1 MTPVPTMNTA
11 ASEIPSELMPS
22 IGTGCA
28 STNVAA
34 SRSARTPPR
43 TAALGPDAANQ
54 NIATPSSAKPTRAV
68 GRRIGRRRAVSRET
82 KRARLTSP
90 AALSMERTGCTFTV
104 MPYYFAVLPGPPF
117 QVAQKSGQKSS
128 DDGKVRELYLP
139 MQHLGSSPV
148 WTPRTTAVSVDASTA
163 NIPLPGDSAIP
174 RGKRGCATKGR
185 LREAGAVPRRSDP
198 HTSRRR
204 ERVSH
209 PARTSGS
216 SSRCPDKCPCGRP
229 AKAAS

>member
-34 SRSARTPPR
+34 SRSATTPPR

-90 AALSMERTGCTFTV
+90 AALSTERTG
-104 MPYYFAVLPGPPF
+104 
-117 QVAQKSGQKSS
+117 
-128 DDGKVRELYLP
+128 
-139 MQHLGSSPV
+139 
-148 WTPRTTAVSVDASTA
+148 
-163 NIPLPGDSAIP
+163 
-174 RGKRGCATKGR
+174 
-185 LREAGAVPRRSDP
+185 
-198 HTSRRR
+198 
-204 ERVSH
+204 
-209 PARTSGS
+209 
-216 SSRCPDKCPCGRP
+216 
-229 AKAAS
+229 

>member
-11 ASEIPSELMPS
+11 AREIPSELMPS

-34 SRSARTPPR
+34 SRSATTPPR

-90 AALSMERTGCTFTV
+90 AALSKAG
-104 MPYYFAVLPGPPF
+104 FAKRAECPGEAIHVPAGEGNGRHTLPGRVDHPAA
-117 QVAQKSGQKSS
+117 AQIDARVVDLRG
-128 DDGKVRELYLP
+128 
-139 MQHLGSSPV
+139 
-148 WTPRTTAVSVDASTA
+148 PRARACRAEKEDVGRLDVS
-163 NIPLPGDSAIP
+163 PGD
-174 RGKRGCATKGR
+174 
-185 LREAGAVPRRSDP
+185 AGALG
-198 HTSRRR
+198 HL
-204 ERVSH
+204 
-209 PARTSGS
+209 
-216 SSRCPDKCPCGRP
+216 
-229 AKAAS
+229 AAHLVGGAALDDR